1 MSWKVISGNN
11 IVEQNET
18 YKTIITIQRTSGT
31 SSDIEVIHALET
43 AVSLTELED
52 QLRNQCGT
60 DIKVIKVSARKTGE
74 NLYEQT
80 IEFTCLSDGS
90 PTLVAIAIV
99 FVGSII
105 LALII
110 RDILIHAE
118 EYDLFKIK
126 VGGIEGNL
134 FPIVIIAIAI
144 IAILILIRK

>member
-1 MSWKVISGNN
+1 MSWDTVSGDT

-18 YKTIITIQRTSGT
+18 YKTIITLHRTSGT
-31 SSDIEVIHALET
+31 SSDSEVIHALET
-43 AVSLTELED
+43 SVSYTELED
-52 QLRNQCGT
+52 QLRNQYGT
-60 DIKVIKVSARKTGE
+60 DIKLIKVSARKTGE

-80 IEFTCLSDGS
+80 VEFTCLSDGS

-99 FVGSII
+99 FIGSII

-144 IAILILIRK
+144 IAILILIRR

>member
-1 MSWKVISGNN
+1 MSWKNISGDT
-11 IVEQNET
+11 IVEQNES
-18 YKTIITIQRTSGT
+18 YKTILTFQRTSGT
-31 SSDIEVIHALET
+31 STDNEVVHALET
-43 AVSLTELED
+43 SVSYTELED
-52 QLRNQCGT
+52 QLRNQFGT
-60 DIKVIKVSARKTGE
+60 DVSIIKVSARKTGE

-80 IEFTCLSDGS
+80 IEFTCLSSGT
-90 PTLVAIAIV
+90 PPLVIIAV
-99 FVGSII
+99 FFAGSII

-126 VGGIEGNL
+126 LGGIEGNL